1 MIRRDFLAIVAAAI
15 APGSLWAQDRDRV
28 RRIAVLLP
36 YPDTDAESHAHLAAF
51 RRTLG
56 QRGWVEGQNLAIEY
70 RWTGGD
76 PSRLPQMAKEL
87 VALQPDVILE
97 RSTPVTAAL
106 LRETR
111 SIPIVFVVVSDPVGD
126 RLVSSMARPGGNVT
140 GFTNVEASFA
150 GKWLE
155 LLRELSPSTSRVLVT
170 FGARTSAGGG
180 RFYRPLVEQASAL
193 LGTTLVL
200 NAVETAA
207 DIEQGIR
214 NFSQEPNGGLLVL
227 PDATTTTLR
236 KVISSSVSQ
245 HPMPGVFPFRY
256 FVQDGGLVSYGIDI
270 AEQYRSAADYVDRIL
285 RGASPADLPV
295 QNPTKFELVLNANT
309 AKALGIT
316 IPLSVLSVADEV
328 IE

>member
-1 MIRRDFLAIVAAAI
+1 M
-15 APGSLWAQDRDRV
+15 
-28 RRIAVLLP
+28 
-36 YPDTDAESHAHLAAF
+36 
-51 RRTLG
+51 
-56 QRGWVEGQNLAIEY
+56 
-70 RWTGGD
+70 
-76 PSRLPQMAKEL
+76 
-87 VALQPDVILE
+87 
-97 RSTPVTAAL
+97 
-106 LRETR
+106 
-111 SIPIVFVVVSDPVGD
+111 
-126 RLVSSMARPGGNVT
+126 
-140 GFTNVEASFA
+140 
-150 GKWLE
+150 
-155 LLRELSPSTSRVLVT
+155 
-170 FGARTSAGGG
+170 
-180 RFYRPLVEQASAL
+180 

-309 AKALGIT
+309 AKALGLT
-316 IPLSVLSVADEV
+316 IPQSLLAVADEV